1 MTKENETIPES
12 LIDSSKCCP
21 GPRLEIDP
29 IYFSKETLE
38 ELSEM
43 IAEKVISKMKKSED
57 DKRRILIQQK
67 SATGIR

>member
-1 MTKENETIPES
+1 MKKENETI
-12 LIDSSKCCP
+12 KCCP
-21 GPRLEIDP
+21 ESQLEIYP
-29 IYFSKETLE
+29 TYFSKEILE

-43 IAEKVISKMKKSED
+43 IAEKVVLKMKKSED